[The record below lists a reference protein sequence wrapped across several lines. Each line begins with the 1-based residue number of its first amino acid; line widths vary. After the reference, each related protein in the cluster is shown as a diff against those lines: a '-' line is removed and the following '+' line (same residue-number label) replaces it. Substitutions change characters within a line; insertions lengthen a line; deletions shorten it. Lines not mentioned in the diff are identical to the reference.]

1 MLHFGVESAFEIQA
15 QSDNIEII
23 ADQVLKMIS
32 AKKSIEMAAAE
43 EILLTAGG
51 SYFRLS
57 AAGIEQGTLAAYT
70 VWSATQSFNGPKSMP
85 YVLPHWQGDT
95 SHQFLAKDSDT
106 GKPHVALAY
115 YIETDDN
122 KTHYGKTDKHGL
134 TERIYSMN
142 AKGIKVL
149 YGADAQEKIDALV
162 KSDKPSS
169 DESTES

>member
-1 MLHFGVESAFEIQA
+1 MLIKKTKGKFEIQA

-95 SHQFLAKDSDT
+95 SHQFLAKSDK
-106 GKPHVALAY
+106 GKPQVGVQYFIKTA
-115 YIETDDN
+115 EN
-122 KTHYGKTDKHGL
+122 KIHYGNTDKHGL
-134 TERIYSMN
+134 TERIYSSN
-142 AKGIKVL
+142 TKKLEVS
-149 YGADAQEKIDALV
+149 YGADAQEKIDEFLKNE
-162 KSDKPSS
+162 KSNNEQS
-169 DESTES
+169 